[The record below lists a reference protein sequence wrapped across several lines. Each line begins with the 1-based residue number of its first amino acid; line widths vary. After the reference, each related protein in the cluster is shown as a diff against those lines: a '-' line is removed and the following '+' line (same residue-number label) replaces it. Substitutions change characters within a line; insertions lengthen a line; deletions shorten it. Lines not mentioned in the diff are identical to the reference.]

1 MARTDRQFESEPD
14 PENAKV
20 LQKRQLVAHVVR
32 RTGLRSTD
40 IKPVVEA
47 TLAELGDAIAAGMTL
62 ALPPLGRGRV
72 SRRLDPSGAE
82 IITLRLRRRPEDQEP
97 GAA

>member
-32 RTGLRSTD
+32 RTG
-40 IKPVVEA
+40 
-47 TLAELGDAIAAGMTL
+47 
-62 ALPPLGRGRV
+62 
-72 SRRLDPSGAE
+72 
-82 IITLRLRRRPEDQEP
+82 
-97 GAA
+97 

>member
-32 RTGLRSTD
+32 RTGLRSSD

-82 IITLRLRRRPEDQEP
+82 IITLRLRRRPEDQPP

>member
-82 IITLRLRRRPEDQEP
+82 IITLRLRRKPDDQP
-97 GAA
+97 PDPD

>member
-32 RTGLRSTD
+32 RTGLRSSD

-62 ALPPLGRGRV
+62 ALPPVGRGRV

-82 IITLRLRRRPEDQEP
+82 IITLRLRRRPEDQP
-97 GAA
+97 PDAA

>member
-32 RTGLRSTD
+32 RTGLRSSD

-47 TLAELGDAIAAGMTL
+47 TLAELGDAIAA
-62 ALPPLGRGRV
+62 V
-72 SRRLDPSGAE
+72 PSQ
-82 IITLRLRRRPEDQEP
+82 I
-97 GAA
+97 